1 MAPPA
6 ILDPSTLDLTRVIA
20 GKDRIRSILP
30 QRFEMEQLDAIVHS
44 SKDDGLVI
52 GYKDISADEF
62 WAKGHMPGMPIFPGV
77 LLCETAAQLCSFH
90 AMTET
95 IIGGDFIAFGG
106 MENVRFRA
114 MVRPGDRLVLIGK
127 AGKINRRQMNYSV
140 QGFVGTTLVFHGDII
155 GMAVN
160 RTGNEKAAAATPAT

>member
-6 ILDPSTLDLTRVIA
+6 ILDLSTIDLTLVIA
-20 GKDRIRSILP
+20 GKDKIRSVLP
-30 QRFEMEQLDAIVHS
+30 QRFEMEQLDAIVLS

-52 GYKDISADEF
+52 GYKDISDEEF

-77 LLCETAAQLCSFH
+77 LICETAAQLCSYH
-90 AMTET
+90 ALTET

-106 MENVRFRA
+106 LENVRFRA
-114 MVRPGDRLVLIGK
+114 MVRPGDRLVLVGK

-160 RTGNEKAAAATPAT
+160 RTGNEKPAGESSET